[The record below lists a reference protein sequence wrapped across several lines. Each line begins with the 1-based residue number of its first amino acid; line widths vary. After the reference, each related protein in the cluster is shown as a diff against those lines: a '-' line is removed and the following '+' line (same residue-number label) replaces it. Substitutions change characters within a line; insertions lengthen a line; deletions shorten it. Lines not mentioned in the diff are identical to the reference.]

1 LIQSP
6 CPTVTPA
13 NNNTDPTMTEHT
25 LSSSQSLRF
34 LGLNLNGGVFK
45 VHMLTFYLSCYMA
58 IMLATFVPQTQPFLL
73 SEVLHLD
80 TSRQGVVS
88 GNLNFWGEIVIIVT
102 VGLWGSLSD
111 RIGRRAVTSMGFI
124 LIAAGIFMYGFA
136 RDIPGL
142 LLGRVIYSAGIAAIS
157 TMLITLMADY
167 VSNPSRGKAT
177 GFLGIMNGL
186 GAMTAALFLLKL
198 PAMFKSGGM
207 DAEAAAFATYST
219 MAAITLAVGIAMFFG
234 LRRGRDQTH
243 VDKTPMLRQLREGI
257 AEGRRPIIALAY
269 TASFVARGNLAVVGT
284 FFTLWASVYGTTEL
298 GLTSAEAIKKGGG
311 ILAISYG
318 ASLLSAPVFGIMVDR
333 MNRVSALAV
342 SLLVGAVGYGST
354 YWLDDPFSLPTI
366 ISLVLIGMAEVGCI
380 ITSGVLIAEQAPDR
394 LRGSVVGVFTL
405 TGAIGILVASVVG
418 GYLFDHWL
426 KTGPFVFFGII
437 AALVLLWAL
446 LLRRRPV
453 GSSGELPTKAH

>member
-1 LIQSP
+1 
-6 CPTVTPA
+6 
-13 NNNTDPTMTEHT
+13 MTELT
-25 LSSSQSLRF
+25 PNAPAKLRF
-34 LGLNLNGGVFK
+34 LGLNLNGGVLGG
-45 VHMLTFYLSCYMA
+45 HMLTFYLACYMA

-73 SEVLHLD
+73 AEVLKLD
-80 TSRQGVVS
+80 PWRQGVVS

-111 RIGRRAVTSMGFI
+111 RVGRRAVTAMGFA

-142 LLGRVIYSAGIAAIS
+142 LIGRVIYSAGIAAVS

-167 VSNPSRGKAT
+167 VKNPSRGKAT
-177 GFLGIMNGL
+177 GYLGIMNGL

-198 PAMFKSGGM
+198 PAIFKSGGM
-207 DAEAAAFATYST
+207 NAEEAAFATYAT
-219 MAAITLAVGIAMFFG
+219 MAAITFAVGVVMFFC
-234 LRRGRDQTH
+234 LRAGREQGSAN
-243 VDKTPMLRQLREGI
+243 KTPMLRQLREGI

-269 TASFVARGNLAVVGT
+269 TSSFVARGNLAVVGT
-284 FFTLWASVYGTTEL
+284 FFTLWASVYGTQEL

-311 ILAISYG
+311 ILAISYM
-318 ASLLSAPVFGIMVDR
+318 ASLLSAPLFGIMSDR

-354 YWLDDPFSLPTI
+354 YWLDDPFSVPTI
-366 ISLVLIGMAEVGCI
+366 ISLILIGMAEVGCI

-405 TGAIGILVASVVG
+405 TGAVGILVASVVG

-426 KTGPFVFFGII
+426 KTGPFVFFGLISAFVLVWAVFLRGRPAGSC
-437 AALVLLWAL
+437 AAMATTAN
-446 LLRRRPV
+446 R
-453 GSSGELPTKAH
+453 

>member
-1 LIQSP
+1 
-6 CPTVTPA
+6 
-13 NNNTDPTMTEHT
+13 MTEHAMST
-25 LSSSQSLRF
+25 PGGMRF
-34 LGLNLNGGVFK
+34 LGLNLNSGVLK
-45 VHMLTFYLSCYMA
+45 GHMLTFYLACYMA
-58 IMLATFVPQTQPFLL
+58 IMLAAFVPQTQPFLL

-80 TSRQGVVS
+80 PSRQGVVS
-88 GNLNFWGEIVIIVT
+88 GNLNFWGEIVIIAT

-111 RIGRRAVTSMGFI
+111 RIGRRAVTSLGFI
-124 LIAAGIFMYGFA
+124 LISAGVFMYGFA

-207 DAEAAAFATYST
+207 DAEGAAFATYAT
-219 MAAITLAVGIAMFFG
+219 MASITLVVGIAMFFG
-234 LRRGRDQTH
+234 LRKGLDQPH
-243 VDKTPMLRQLREGI
+243 GEKTPMLRQLREGV

-269 TASFVARGNLAVVGT
+269 TSSFVARGNLAVVGT
-284 FFTLWASVYGTTEL
+284 FFTLWASVYGVSEL
-298 GLTSAEAIKKGGG
+298 GLTSAEAIKKGG
-311 ILAISYG
+311 IVLAISYT
-318 ASLLSAPVFGIMVDR
+318 ASLLSAPLFGIMADR

-354 YWLDDPFSLPTI
+354 FWLEDPFGVPAI
-366 ISLVLIGMAEVGCI
+366 ICLILIGMAEVGCI

-405 TGAIGILVASVVG
+405 TGAVGILVASVVG
-418 GYLFDHWL
+418 GYLFDHWM
-426 KTGPFVFFGII
+426 KAGPFVFFGLIS
-437 AALVLLWAL
+437 AMVLVWTLVLRAG
-446 LLRRRPV
+446 PA
-453 GSSGELPTKAH
+453 GSAAAMAKTANR

>member
-1 LIQSP
+1 
-6 CPTVTPA
+6 
-13 NNNTDPTMTEHT
+13 MTEHAVH
-25 LSSSQSLRF
+25 SSQGIRF
-34 LGLNLNGGVFK
+34 LGLNLNEGVFK

-80 TSRQGVVS
+80 PSRQGVVS

-111 RIGRRAVTSMGFI
+111 RIGRRAVTSVGFM
-124 LIAAGIFMYGFA
+124 LIAGGIFMYGFA

-142 LLGRVIYSAGIAAIS
+142 LIGRVIYSAGIAAIS

-219 MAAITLAVGIAMFFG
+219 MAAITFAVGIIMFFG
-234 LRRGRDQTH
+234 LRRGRQQAH
-243 VDKTPMLRQLREGI
+243 VNKTPMLRQLREGI
-257 AEGRRPIIALAY
+257 AESKRPIIALAY
-269 TASFVARGNLAVVGT
+269 SSSFVARGNLAVVGT

-298 GLTSAEAIKKGGG
+298 GMTSAEAIKKGGG

-318 ASLLSAPVFGIMVDR
+318 ASLLSAPIFGIMADR
-333 MNRVSALAV
+333 LNRVTALAI
-342 SLLVGAVGYGST
+342 SLMVGAVGYGST

-366 ISLVLIGMAEVGCI
+366 ISLILIGMAEVGCI

-405 TGAIGILVASVVG
+405 TGAVGILVASVVG

-437 AALVLLWAL
+437 SALVLLWAL
-446 LLRRRPV
+446 LLRRRPA
-453 GSSGELPTKAH
+453 GSNGELAAIAQ